1 MNFAHALLLSA
12 FSLISLSASAI
23 DSVTACPKNFKV
35 LAEDDK
41 ARILLF
47 TQKKGESC
55 AMHSHPHIA
64 VYVSKANRQVLDYKM
79 ADGSIKAGP
88 KLKIGEAFL
97 RGPTEHEH
105 LAAKGDVE
113 AIIVEFKK

>member
-1 MNFAHALLLSA
+1 MRLHHALLSLILYFLSLSA
-12 FSLISLSASAI
+12 FAVDA
-23 DSVTACPKNFKV
+23 VTACPKNFKV

-55 AMHSHPHIA
+55 PMHSHPHIA
-64 VYVSKANRQVLDYKM
+64 VYATKPNALPLEYKM
-79 ADGSIKAGP
+79 ADGSVKPGP
-88 KLKIGEAFL
+88 KMKAGEAFL

-105 LAAKGDVE
+105 LSAKGNVE
-113 AIIVEFKK
+113 AIIVEFKQ